1 MKRAW
6 LSRNLI
12 VLTVVS
18 LAQDAASELLYPLLP
33 LLITAGVV
41 SAAPIAL
48 GIIEGCAEAAAGFT
62 KLWAGGASDTKGRKP
77 FVAAGY
83 SIAGIGKALVVFGSS
98 WGVIFAGRVTDRIGK
113 GLRGAPRD
121 ALIGDNVEKKDA
133 GKAFGFHRT
142 GDNIGAVIGPLLAL
156 LGLALLDNDVRAVAQ
171 WALIP
176 AILSAFLTLFVR
188 ETRSHQAEKKS
199 ARDKTP
205 LSPTLKKVISVLVII
220 QLTNIP
226 DALLLLRLYDLG
238 FDAKAVV
245 LIYAGYSLMTV
256 LAAFPAGHFAD
267 KASPHIVYSVGL
279 LAFAGA
285 YITLGL
291 STNKVVAVCALFL
304 YGLFPALTDGVGKAW
319 ITQLSQE
326 LHRGKA
332 QGVYQA
338 SMNFAILGAGIWG
351 GALWA
356 TGEVQPPLIIA
367 GIGALFGIA
376 AIYFVNSSIKPSVA
390 LSTISKTSSN
400 ARSGKE

>member
-1 MKRAW
+1 MKRIW
-6 LSRNLI
+6 LTRNLI
-12 VLTVVS
+12 VLTLVS

-33 LLITAGVV
+33 LLITTGVV

-62 KLWAGGASDTKGRKP
+62 KLWSGNASDKHGRKR
-77 FVAAGY
+77 FVIAGY
-83 SIAGIGKALVVFGSS
+83 AVAGAGKALVVFGTT
-98 WGVIFAGRVTDRIGK
+98 WGAIFTGRVTDRIGK
-113 GLRGAPRD
+113 GLRSAPRD
-121 ALIGDNVEKKDA
+121 ALIGDGVDKKDA

-156 LGLALLDNDVRAVAQ
+156 LGLALLDNDVRKVAQ

-176 AILSAFLTLFVR
+176 AILSALLTFFVR
-188 ETRSHQAEKKS
+188 ESRSKRVIEKSEK
-199 ARDKTP
+199 DKTP
-205 LSPTLKKVISVLVII
+205 LSPALRRVISVLVLI

-226 DALLLLRLYDLG
+226 DALLLLRLYDIG

-267 KASPHIVYSVGL
+267 KTSPHRVYSLGL
-279 LAFAGA
+279 VAFALA

-291 STNKVVAVCALFL
+291 TTHKHLAVIALFI
-304 YGLFPALTDGVGKAW
+304 YGLFPALTDGIGKAW
-319 ITQLSQE
+319 ITRLAPP

-332 QGVYQA
+332 QGVYQS

-351 GALWA
+351 GALW
-356 TGEVQPPLIIA
+356 TSSSVQTPLVLA
-367 GIGALFGIA
+367 GGLALLGIF
-376 AIYFVNSSIKPSVA
+376 AIYRVNSSINPSVA
-390 LSTISKTSSN
+390 RSTIANTSSN
-400 ARSGKE
+400 ASSGNE